1 MLASLNQFGPIIFEK
16 WSSLPGDHLLGTPA
30 TEAVNNAG
38 VALSRLTSTL
48 STIALIKANVCRIL
62 EPPLLI
68 EGFNVLNRGNCA
80 PSTSLVTESEQN
92 SEFSLWKS

>member
-1 MLASLNQFGPIIFEK
+1 MLASLNQFGAITFEK
-16 WSSLPGDHLLGTPA
+16 WSSLPGDRLLGTPA

-48 STIALIKANVCRIL
+48 STIALIKANVCGIL
-62 EPPLLI
+62 EPPLLK

-80 PSTSLVTESEQN
+80 HLLPQ
-92 SEFSLWKS
+92 

>member
-1 MLASLNQFGPIIFEK
+1 MLASLNQFGAIIFEK

-48 STIALIKANVCRIL
+48 STIALIKAKRLPDIGT
-62 EPPLLI
+62 P
-68 EGFNVLNRGNCA
+68 A
-80 PSTSLVTESEQN
+80 S
-92 SEFSLWKS
+92 KSGVQRA